1 MKQRLVHT
9 IAQEH
14 IPGLTEIVK
23 LEGRFA
29 TINAIIT
36 ELLGPAIADRLATLR
51 ATTST
56 PTISKSTVLAT
67 PIITDAIKELLV
79 TANLAGHNGMDVNG
93 YDLDEDDAVEPMAD
107 NPFPT

>member
-14 IPGLTEIVK
+14 VPGLTEIVK

-29 TINAIIT
+29 TINKVIT

-51 ATTST
+51 AATST
-56 PTISKSTVLAT
+56 PANSKSTTLAT
-67 PIITDAIKELLV
+67 PTTGLPDAPI
-79 TANLAGHNGMDVNG
+79 AS
-93 YDLDEDDAVEPMAD
+93 